1 MWGLPGEVEEGVEE
15 TREGVAEAR
24 VESDAV
30 NGGVAEKVFDCLHEQ
45 VDASDRRHVEGQRHR
60 RESHRE

>member
-1 MWGLPGEVEEGVEE
+1 MEGVEE
-15 TREGVAEAR
+15 TREGEAEAR
-24 VESDAV
+24 VKSDAV
-30 NGGVAEKVFDCLHEQ
+30 SGGLADKVFDCLHEQ